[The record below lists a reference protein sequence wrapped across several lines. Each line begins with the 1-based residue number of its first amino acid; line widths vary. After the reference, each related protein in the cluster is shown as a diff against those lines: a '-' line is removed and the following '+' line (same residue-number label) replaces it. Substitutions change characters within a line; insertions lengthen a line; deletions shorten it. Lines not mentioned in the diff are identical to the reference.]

1 VGAPIYAEHEE
12 LGASIELILEAL
24 IQHVL
29 LRAAGTQQ
37 VGGRGRRAGMTTVTA
52 AQHGQREQIQKHQT
66 HDEKP
71 KRLHLYHLSVGSGF
85 LWFTRRDLSV
95 AGRCS
100 PKMGFMRYYTTAAQE
115 AALADI
121 YNKELAVC
129 QAQLDETERRTG
141 NIPKG
146 TAKAHVSR
154 PVVRF
159 DVSGDQVVHAGSPC
173 PLEPVDGGGTY
184 IVDWNFD
191 KLMEQYTIYSVEFMP
206 SGRYGPCVDYCSKE
220 GSTPAMLYVPGYPG
234 FMMDIDFKYDLG
246 CC

>member
-1 VGAPIYAEHEE
+1 MRAPIYTEHEE
-12 LGASIELILEAL
+12 LGTSIELVLEAL

-29 LRAAGTQQ
+29 LRAAGAQQ
-37 VGGRGRRAGMTTVTA
+37 MGRGGRRARVTTVTT
-52 AQHGQREQIQKHQT
+52 AQHSQRKQIQQHQT
-66 HDEKP
+66 YDEKP

-95 AGRCS
+95 AGRYS

-121 YNKELAVC
+121 YNKELAAC
-129 QAQLDETERRTG
+129 QARIDETERRTG
-141 NIPKG
+141 KIPKF

-159 DVSGDQVVHAGSPC
+159 DVSGDQVFYAGIPC
-173 PLEPVDGGGTY
+173 PIEPVDGGGTY

-191 KLMEQYTIYSVEFMP
+191 KVMEQYVVYSIEFMP
-206 SGRYGPCVDYCSKE
+206 SGRYGPCVAYCSTE

-234 FMMDIDFKYDLG
+234 FMMDLDFKYDLVCG
-246 CC
+246 